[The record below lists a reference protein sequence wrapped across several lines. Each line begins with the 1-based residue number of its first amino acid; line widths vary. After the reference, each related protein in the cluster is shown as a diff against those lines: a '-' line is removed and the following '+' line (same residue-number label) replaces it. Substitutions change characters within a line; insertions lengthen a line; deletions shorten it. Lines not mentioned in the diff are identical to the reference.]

1 MYKSVYVADYVCG
14 HNTHKYA
21 QTVDAH
27 KHKISVDSVSVIH
40 LAW

>member
-14 HNTHKYA
+14 HTHAYAQVVDTHKY
-21 QTVDAH
+21 
-27 KHKISVDSVSVIH
+27 KISVDVSVIH